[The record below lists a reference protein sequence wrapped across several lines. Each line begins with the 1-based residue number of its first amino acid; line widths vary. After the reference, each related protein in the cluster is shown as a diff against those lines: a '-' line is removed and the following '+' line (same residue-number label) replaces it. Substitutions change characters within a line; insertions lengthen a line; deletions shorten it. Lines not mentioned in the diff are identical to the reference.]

1 MDTSSLNNNKNHVK
15 QNNTHKPDPV
25 STDDIIHYILELGTT
40 VGALRKSIKNP
51 EIKYVLDLTS
61 SQAKDI
67 ANGAVKLTKNKNGQI
82 FAQYSNN
89 GRFGSKIP
97 IRQEKVDGI
106 LNGPDLFNQMQYQA
120 VLQEI
125 ENIKD
130 LLANIL
136 VTNQKILVSL
146 HDDRS
151 ARIEMGKFSLKEAE
165 SLSGGGLKY
174 QLMANG
180 LAELGLG
187 ISQLQKEIVRNVEFL
202 VGKEYP
208 EARRKKTQEINQ
220 KMDEIRTSLILIHTA
235 YSEKFHLYGNLGE
248 SDAQLEVVS
257 QYSKFLNNEIIPYS
271 ITLSEMD
278 PDVHFFAD
286 SPWVNLAE
294 RMKSIEYFN
303 SQLDNEKT
311 VYIRAVE
318 Q

>member
-1 MDTSSLNNNKNHVK
+1 MDTGSLNDNKNHVK
-15 QNNTHKPDPV
+15 QNDIHKSDSV
-25 STDDIIHYILELGTT
+25 STDDIIHYILELGPA
-40 VGALRKSIKNP
+40 VGALQKSIKNP

-82 FAQYSNN
+82 FAQYSNK

-136 VTNQKILVSL
+136 LTNQRILVSL

-151 ARIEMGKFSLKEAE
+151 ARIEMGKFSLREAE
-165 SLSGGGLKY
+165 SLLGGGLKY

-187 ISQLQKEIVRNVEFL
+187 ISQLQKEISRNVEFL
-202 VGKEYP
+202 VEKEYL
-208 EARRKKTQEINQ
+208 EVKGKKTQVINQ
-220 KMDEIRTSLILIHTA
+220 KMGEIRTSLILVHAA

-248 SDAQLEVVS
+248 SDAQLEVIS

-271 ITLSEMD
+271 TILSELD
-278 PDVHFFAD
+278 PDIHLFAD
-286 SPWVNLAE
+286 SPWFNLAGK
-294 RMKSIEYFN
+294 MKSVECFN
-303 SQLDNEKT
+303 SQLDGEKT